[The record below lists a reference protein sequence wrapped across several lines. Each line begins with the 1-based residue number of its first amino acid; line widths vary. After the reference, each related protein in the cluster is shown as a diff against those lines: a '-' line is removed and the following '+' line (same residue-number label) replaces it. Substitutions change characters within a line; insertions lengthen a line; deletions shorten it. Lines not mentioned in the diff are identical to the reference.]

1 MRAQDYSQISGLNS
15 LVVRIIYQ
23 DIKYKRKKELGG
35 EERFS
40 FGDVELEIPVKHPRK
55 WKQRS

>member
-1 MRAQDYSQISGLNS
+1 MRAHDYSQISGLNS

-55 WKQRS
+55 